1 MTDTTA
7 AIDDDDF
14 GKLYPDDFAAG
25 RDAFQIGKS
34 RRSNP
39 IKSDKGRRLA
49 WYWGYSEAQM
59 ESIPDDKPQ
68 PTVTI
73 AELIE
78 HLTRLYPG
86 DAPIH
91 LTEAE
96 HRNQGSASVAVCLD
110 VALRHI
116 RSTAKGSSI

>member
-1 MTDTTA
+1 MTDTTNS
-7 AIDDDDF
+7 DEDDF
-14 GKLYPDDFAAG
+14 GKLHPEEFAAG
-25 RDAFQIGKS
+25 RAAFQAGKS

-39 IKSDKGRRLA
+39 IKGDKGRRLA
-49 WYWGYSEAQM
+49 WYWGYSEAEM
-59 ESIPDDKPQ
+59 EAWPGDESQ
-68 PTVTI
+68 PTVTV
-73 AELIE
+73 AELTE

-86 DAPIH
+86 DAHVH

-96 HRNQGSASVAVCLD
+96 HRTQGSAPVAVCLD